1 MTAANNDSSTP
12 IAPNFDALVASRRA
26 WIDNVLQPW
35 AVQASRKELRKAEA
49 EWLDIAGR
57 ADAEATLWTW
67 AWSRHAELVYE
78 GTTGVNETNEVEVRL
93 KTGEVHRGF
102 PDGRQGTHG
111 QLVLLS
117 TENAESGNEFAG
129 PFNVDDIESVSRC

>member
-1 MTAANNDSSTP
+1 MTSADQKETTP
-12 IAPNFDALVASRRA
+12 LKPTFDDLVASRRA

-57 ADAEATLWTW
+57 ADAESTLWTW
-67 AWSRHAELVYE
+67 AWSRHADLVYE

-102 PDGRQGTHG
+102 PDGRQSTHG
-111 QLVLLS
+111 QLVLLK
-117 TENAESGNEFAG
+117 TENAESGNALAG
-129 PFNVDDIESVSRC
+129 PFNVDDIESASRC